1 MYKISFDFALTSYC
15 QSRCKTCPRTNR
27 ETGEPE
33 DWLVIRHVPFD
44 KFKKNTL
51 GFTKEIEF
59 IKFCGATGDPMMHP
73 EITKFVDH
81 ALTLTDNVRISTNG
95 GIRNEKWYTDMGN
108 KYGNKLQIVFA
119 IDGID
124 HETNWKYREGVDF
137 KKAWNNMVAYCNS
150 SGRVQWDFLV
160 FEWNYHQ
167 IPMVAQLARQIKVD
181 EVDYKINTEEHGLLD
196 PNKLSMVKEMIC
208 QANTI

>member
-1 MYKISFDFALTSYC
+1 MTSISFDFALTSYC

-95 GIRNEKWYTDMGN
+95 GIRNEK
-108 KYGNKLQIVFA
+108 
-119 IDGID
+119 
-124 HETNWKYREGVDF
+124 
-137 KKAWNNMVAYCNS
+137 
-150 SGRVQWDFLV
+150 
-160 FEWNYHQ
+160 
-167 IPMVAQLARQIKVD
+167 
-181 EVDYKINTEEHGLLD
+181 
-196 PNKLSMVKEMIC
+196 
-208 QANTI
+208 

>member
-137 KKAWNNMVAYCNS
+137 ERAMNNMKAYIEAD
-150 SGRVQWDFLV
+150 GIGIWWFII
-160 FEWNYHQ
+160 FEWNWHQ
-167 IPMVAQLARQIKVD
+167 IPQARKMAD
-181 EVDYKINTEEHGLLD
+181 ELGIDIEFKFNQRNHGLIS
-196 PNKLSMVKEMIC
+196 NKSKLKAQRLLNEQV
-208 QANTI
+208 